1 MKRKHDACPTL
12 IRGNRAPHRNAWIE
26 VVSDA
31 ATKNEKIK
39 RKGSLTRDERLVRAA
54 FIAPAVVYLMFMS
67 IFPFIYSVYLSLYQ
81 AKLTRLQNKFFI
93 GFENYVN
100 LFKDEVFLASLRNT
114 FVLTTTSIVFEVI
127 LAFACAKVFLSLKEQ
142 KAGYFLRSM
151 SILPMMITPLCVALI
166 FSYILN
172 PTLGILNYILSGV
185 GVEPISWFANPNLAL
200 WSIIAINV
208 WQWTPFMML
217 LMLAGLVSI
226 PSSLYEAASLEK
238 ARWWHVARWIE
249 LPAIK
254 DVILI
259 GIILRVIDNLKL
271 FDLVYITT
279 RGGPGDNTELLTYFT
294 YRQDFAFFNV
304 GYGSAAAVIILV
316 ISIFVTTIAVSF
328 LRKMQN
334 A

>member
-1 MKRKHDACPTL
+1 MLPVSEVTTK
-12 IRGNRAPHRNAWIE
+12 IE
-26 VVSDA
+26 LGRQPPGQE
-31 ATKNEKIK
+31 KN
-39 RKGSLTRDERLVRAA
+39 ERLVRAA
-54 FIAPAVVYLMFMS
+54 FIVPAVVYLMLMS
-67 IFPFIYSVYLSLYQ
+67 IFPFVYSVYLSFYQ
-81 AKLTRLQNKFFI
+81 AKLTRLHRKFFI
-93 GFENYVN
+93 GWDNYKQ
-100 LFKDEVFLASLRNT
+100 LFSDEVFLAAIKNT
-114 FVLTTTSIVFEVI
+114 FLLTSASILLEVI
-127 LAFACAKVFLSLKEQ
+127 LAFACAKVFLSLKDHR
-142 KAGYFLRSM
+142 AGSFLRSM

-166 FSYILN
+166 FSYIMN

-185 GVEPISWFANPNLAL
+185 GVEPISWFGNPNLAL
-200 WSIIAINV
+200 WSIIFINV

-238 ARWWHVARWIE
+238 ARWWHIARWIE

-279 RGGPGDNTELLTYFT
+279 RGGPGDSTELLTFFT

-304 GYGSAAAVIILV
+304 GYGSAAAVIILL

>member
-1 MKRKHDACPTL
+1 MS
-12 IRGNRAPHRNAWIE
+12 E
-26 VVSDA
+26 A
-31 ATKNEKIK
+31 ATKTEKIK

-81 AKLTRLQNKFFI
+81 AKLTRLHKKFFV

-100 LFKDEVFLASLRNT
+100 LFKDEVFLASLKNT

-142 KAGYFLRSM
+142 KTGYFLRSM

-166 FSYILN
+166 FIYILN

>member
-1 MKRKHDACPTL
+1 MQP
-12 IRGNRAPHRNAWIE
+12 
-26 VVSDA
+26 VSDA
-31 ATKNEKIK
+31 TLEIK
-39 RKGSLTRDERLVRAA
+39 STPRASGRERNERLVRAA
-54 FIAPAVVYLMFMS
+54 FIVPAVVYLMLMS
-67 IFPFIYSVYLSLYQ
+67 IFPFVYSVYLSFYQ
-81 AKLTRLQNKFFI
+81 AKLTRMHRKFFI
-93 GFENYVN
+93 GWDNYKQ
-100 LFKDEVFLASLRNT
+100 LFNDEVFLAAIKNT
-114 FVLTTTSIVFEVI
+114 FVLTSASIILEVI
-127 LAFACAKVFLSLKEQ
+127 LAFTCAKVFLSLKEQ
-142 KAGYFLRSM
+142 RAGYFLRSM

-166 FSYILN
+166 FSYIMN

-185 GVEPISWFANPNLAL
+185 GVEPISWFGNPDLAL
-200 WSIIAINV
+200 WSIIFINV

-238 ARWWHVARWIE
+238 ARWWHIARWIE

-279 RGGPGDNTELLTYFT
+279 QGGPGDSTELLTFFT

-304 GYGSAAAVIILV
+304 GYGSAAAVIILL
-316 ISIFVTTIAVSF
+316 ISIVVTTIAVGF

>member
-1 MKRKHDACPTL
+1 MS
-12 IRGNRAPHRNAWIE
+12 E
-26 VVSDA
+26 A
-31 ATKNEKIK
+31 ATKTEKIK
-39 RKGSLTRDERLVRAA
+39 RKGSLTLDERLVRAA

-81 AKLTRLQNKFFI
+81 AKLTRLHKKFFV

-100 LFKDEVFLASLRNT
+100 LFKDEVFLASLKNT

-142 KAGYFLRSM
+142 KTGYFLRSM

>member
-1 MKRKHDACPTL
+1 VSSSSTKAHTVEGEAISER
-12 IRGNRAPHRNAWIE
+12 WIK
-26 VVSDA
+26 
-31 ATKNEKIK
+31 T
-39 RKGSLTRDERLVRAA
+39 A

-67 IFPFIYSVYLSLYQ
+67 VFPFVYSVYLSFFQ
-81 AKLTRLQNKFFI
+81 AKLTRLHRKFFV
-93 GFENYVN
+93 GFDNYKQ
-100 LFKDEVFLASLRNT
+100 LFQDEVFLASIWNT
-114 FVLTTTSIVFEVI
+114 TVLTTTSIIFEVI
-127 LAFACAKVFLSLKEQ
+127 LAFFCAKIFLSLKDNR
-142 KAGYFLRSM
+142 AGFFLRSM

-166 FSYILN
+166 FSYIMN

-185 GVEPISWFANPNLAL
+185 GIEPISWFGNPSLAL
-200 WSIIAINV
+200 GSIIAINV

-226 PSSLYEAASLEK
+226 PSSLYEAAALENAK
-238 ARWWHVARWIE
+238 WYHVARYIE

-279 RGGPGDNTELLTYFT
+279 RGGPGDSTELLTYFT
-294 YRQDFAFFNV
+294 YRQQFAFFNV
-304 GYGSAAAVIILV
+304 GYGSAAAVVILI

-334 A
+334 G